1 MTVTGERA
9 QQVAFTIP
17 YYREGVGLMMKADG
31 DYADYEALK
40 DGRAPT

>member
-17 YYREGVGLMMKADG
+17 YYREGVGLMLKADG
-31 DYADYEALK
+31 ST
-40 DGRAPT
+40 PTTPR